1 MSTSIRSLVLRIV
14 LLGILDVV
22 VIQLALALGSRISP
36 VLGVAIVGFTILI
49 NIVFLSERL
58 YPWRWVVPALAGMFL
73 LVVYPIGYSVVVAF
87 TNYGDGHLITKQ
99 QVIDQHLAETFAPEG
114 SPTYKLYIYR
124 SDAQGAFAFW
134 LVDSNGKSYSY
145 TQGQQG
151 LKEIAPDDTS
161 VGERDDKGIPKSL
174 NGYNRL
180 PPGGALRFGQTL
192 QAISIDAAPNTIK
205 ITKLGIAE
213 AQEAKQLQP
222 AWSYDAS
229 ADTLT
234 NKQTGKVYRNE
245 RGNFVTGEGDT
256 REVMQPGFPDFIG
269 LDNITRVVTDPTIRD
284 PFWRVFIWT
293 LVFAGGSVASTL
305 GLGLLFAVLLNAK
318 DLPLRV
324 LFRSILIIPY
334 AVPGWLVVTTWSGL
348 MNPVY
353 GPFNIA
359 LKSVFGISPQWFSD
373 PGLAKV
379 AVLFVNMYL
388 GFPYMMLISLG
399 ALQSI
404 PGDMYEAATIDGAT
418 IWEQFRWITFPLLLV
433 ALAPLLVASFS
444 FNFNNFTVIE
454 LMNKGGPP
462 ISAATVA
469 GHTDILLSYTYRLA
483 FAGGTGTNYGFA
495 AAIGIFIFMI
505 VGPITYFNFR
515 LTRRLE
521 EVN

>member
-1 MSTSIRSLVLRIV
+1 MSTRSLIIRIV
-14 LLGILDVV
+14 LLGILDVI
-22 VIQLALALGSRISP
+22 VIQVALALGSQISP
-36 VLGVAIVGFTILI
+36 LLGIGIAVFTVIT

-87 TNYGDGHLITKQ
+87 TNYGDGHLLTKQ

-114 SPTYKLYIYR
+114 APTYKVYIFR
-124 SDAQGAFAFW
+124 NDAQNAFEFW
-134 LVDSNGKSYSY
+134 LVDSNGKSYTY
-145 TQGQQG
+145 VTGQQG

-161 VGERDDKGIPKSL
+161 VGERDENGIPKSL
-174 NGYNRL
+174 DGFNRL

-192 QAISIDAAPNTIK
+192 QNIAIDAAPNTIK

-222 AWSYDAS
+222 VWSYDPA

-245 RGNFVTGEGDT
+245 RGNFVTGDGDT
-256 REVMQPGFPDFIG
+256 REVMQPGFPAYIG
-269 LDNITRVVTDPTIRD
+269 LDNVARVVTDPSIRD
-284 PFWRVFIWT
+284 PFWRVFLWT
-293 LVFAGGSVASTL
+293 LAFAAASVVTTL
-305 GLGLLFAVLLNAK
+305 ALGLLFAMLLNAR
-318 DLPLRV
+318 DLPLRI

-334 AVPGWLVVTTWSGL
+334 AVPGWLVVTAWAGL

-353 GPFNIA
+353 GPFNIG

-379 AVLFVNMYL
+379 AILFVNMYL

-404 PGDMYEAATIDGAT
+404 PGDMYEAATIDGAS
-418 IWEQFRWITFPLLLV
+418 IWEQFRSITFPLLLI

-444 FNFNNFTVIE
+444 FNFNNFTIIE